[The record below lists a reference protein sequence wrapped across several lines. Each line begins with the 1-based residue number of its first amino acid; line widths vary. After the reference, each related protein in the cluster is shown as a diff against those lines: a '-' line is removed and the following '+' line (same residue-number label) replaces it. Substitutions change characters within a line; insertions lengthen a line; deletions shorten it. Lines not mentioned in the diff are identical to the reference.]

1 MVSGAVMIRFLM
13 ILAAILLV
21 GGGTLTRF
29 LDSALAPVAT
39 KAAVTRADVPREPI
53 VSGRTITL
61 ASGRDAH
68 FELTARIAGRP
79 VDFIVDTGAT
89 LVILRESDAAGMGIR
104 PSRADYTATVSTANG
119 QTKAAPATLDRVEV
133 GGITVY
139 DVRALVMPDAAL
151 WRNLLGMSFLSK
163 LKRYEV
169 ANGRMV
175 LEQ

>member
-1 MVSGAVMIRFLM
+1 MIRILM
-13 ILAAILLV
+13 IFAGILLV
-21 GGGTLTRF
+21 GSGALTRF
-29 LDSALAPVAT
+29 LDSAVTPSAT
-39 KAAVTRADVPREPI
+39 KAAVARADTPREQ
-53 VSGRTITL
+53 VASGRTMML
-61 ASGRDAH
+61 DSGRDAH
-68 FELTARIAGRP
+68 FEANARIAGRS

-89 LVILRESDAAGMGIR
+89 LVILRESDAARIGIR

-119 QTKAAPATLDRVEV
+119 KTKAAPATLDRVEV

-139 DVRALVMPDAAL
+139 DVRALVLPDDAL

-169 ANGRMV
+169 ANGRMM